1 MNTPTTSPAESAGHG
16 GALAWV
22 SRTLTILLGLVW
34 IFPLYWAI
42 NTSLM
47 AEPNTVMRPPSF
59 IPQPPT
65 LEEFDFIINHSQI
78 IRWYFNSVVT
88 TLAVVVFVLLL
99 SLMSAYALSQV
110 RFRGKKALYI
120 FILAGFMIPYATN
133 VVPLYMLMVRLK
145 MSNTYWGII
154 LPQLVNPIAVVIY
167 KQFFDQMPQE
177 LSDAAKID
185 GAGDFRVL
193 FRIFLP
199 LNLAITWALAIIL
212 FIWTWNNFF
221 WPWIIENT
229 TEMMTIP
236 VGLPKVQSA
245 YGVHFAR
252 DMAAAVLAGIPTVVL
267 YLVFQRRVA
276 QGVAITSGIK

>member
-1 MNTPTTSPAESAGHG
+1 M
-16 GALAWV
+16 
-22 SRTLTILLGLVW
+22 
-34 IFPLYWAI
+34 
-42 NTSLM
+42 
-47 AEPNTVMRPPSF
+47 
-59 IPQPPT
+59 
-65 LEEFDFIINHSQI
+65 
-78 IRWYFNSVVT
+78 
-88 TLAVVVFVLLL
+88 
-99 SLMSAYALSQV
+99 
-110 RFRGKKALYI
+110 
-120 FILAGFMIPYATN
+120 
-133 VVPLYMLMVRLK
+133 
-145 MSNTYWGII
+145 
-154 LPQLVNPIAVVIY
+154 NPIAVVIY

-177 LSDAAKID
+177 MSDAAKID
-185 GAGDFRVL
+185 GAGDMRVL

-276 QGVAITSGIK
+276 QGVALTSGIK

>member
-1 MNTPTTSPAESAGHG
+1 MQAHTASP
-16 GALAWV
+16 LTWV
-22 SRTLTILLGLVW
+22 SRTLTIVLGLVW
-34 IFPLYWAI
+34 IFPLYWAL

-47 AEPNTVMRPPSF
+47 TEQNTVVKPPF
-59 IPQPPT
+59 FFPT
-65 LEEFDFIINHSQI
+65 PITLDEFAFIITNSPI
-78 IRWYFNSVVT
+78 VRWYFNSVVT
-88 TLAVVVFVLLL
+88 TLAIVAFVLLFA
-99 SLMSAYALSQV
+99 MMCAFALSQV
-110 RFRGKKALYI
+110 RFRGKRLLYLV
-120 FILAGFMIPYATN
+120 ILAGFMIPYATN
-133 VVPLYMLMVRLK
+133 VVPLYMLMVRVKL
-145 MSNTYWGII
+145 SNTYWGII

-177 LSDAAKID
+177 MSDAAKID

-276 QGVAITSGIK
+276 QGVALTSGIK

>member
-1 MNTPTTSPAESAGHG
+1 MKTLTLSP
-16 GALAWV
+16 LAWV
-22 SRTLTILLGLVW
+22 SRALTILLGCVW

-59 IPQPPT
+59 IPRPPT

-88 TLAVVVFVLLL
+88 TLAVVIFVLLL
-99 SLMSAYALSQV
+99 SLMGAYALSQV

-133 VVPLYMLMVRLK
+133 VIPLYMLMVKLK

-167 KQFFDQMPQE
+167 KQFFDQMPLE
-177 LSDAAKID
+177 MSDAAKMD
-185 GAGDFRVL
+185 GAGEFRVL
-193 FRIFLP
+193 FRIFVP

-212 FIWTWNNFF
+212 SIWTWNNFF
-221 WPWIIENT
+221 WPYIIENT
-229 TEMMTIP
+229 TPMMTIP
-236 VGLPKVQSA
+236 VGITQTQSS
-245 YGVHFAR
+245 YGVHFGR
-252 DMAAAVLAGIPTVVL
+252 DMATAVLAAIPTVFL